1 MLEDSGPAVQPCG
14 NRCGHDPEAPRWFA
28 PPEEHKPRPGILRKL
43 GEKIRGYYD
52 APAKTLPSLNL
63 ANGKDRQQRSE
74 RREGCLG
81 VLGCLVHYLD
91 LLTLR
96 VGIPQE
102 DGSFGG
108 ISMERIADLSGM
120 GLRRVERATHDLVA
134 AGIVTVRPIA
144 KEEWPGEFT
153 GLPAIRTIST
163 SLFAAFGL
171 SFWLKHERHKA
182 SKRRRKVGRSEEGM
196 GRIDLLLAG
205 AKARLSKPR
214 VARTPAE
221 PQKPAPKV
229 SVPRGLTP
237 ISEFLL
243 KLRGRGPP

>member
-1 MLEDSGPAVQPCG
+1 MVMDGEAPVQPSG

-43 GEKIRGYYD
+43 GEKIRAYYGE
-52 APAKTLPSLNL
+52 PAKTLPSLNR
-63 ANGKDRQQRSE
+63 ANGKGSQQRSE

-81 VLGCLVHYLD
+81 VLGCLLHYLD

-96 VGIPQE
+96 VGIPKE

-108 ISMERIADLSGM
+108 ISMERIAKLSGM
-120 GLRRVERATHDLVA
+120 GLRRVERATHDLAV
-134 AGIVTVRPIA
+134 AGIVTVHPIV
-144 KEEWPGEFT
+144 KEERPGEFT

-182 SKRRRKVGRSEEGM
+182 SKRRRKVRRSEEGM

-229 SVPRGLTP
+229 SVPRGLIP

>member
-1 MLEDSGPAVQPCG
+1 MIMDGEAPVQPCG

-52 APAKTLPSLNL
+52 EPAKTLPSLNL

-96 VGIPQE
+96 VGIPQD

-108 ISMERIADLSGM
+108 IGMERIADLSGM

-134 AGIVTVRPIA
+134 AGILGVHPIA
-144 KEEWPGEFT
+144 KEERPGEFT
-153 GLPAIRTIST
+153 GMPAIRTVSEA
-163 SLFAAFGL
+163 LFRAFGL
-171 SFWLKHERHKA
+171 GHWLKHERHKA
-182 SKRRRKVGRSEEGM
+182 SKRRREEKRSEEAT

-205 AKARLSKPR
+205 ARAKLAKPSAQREPSKP
-214 VARTPAE
+214 VSKA
-221 PQKPAPKV
+221 
-229 SVPRGLTP
+229 SVPRGPSP
-237 ISEFLL
+237 IADLL
-243 KLRGRGPP
+243 GKLRGRGPP

>member
-1 MLEDSGPAVQPCG
+1 MIMDGEAPVQPFG
-14 NRCGHDPEAPRWFA
+14 NRCGHDPEAPRWFE

-43 GEKIRGYYD
+43 GEKIRSYYD

-81 VLGCLVHYLD
+81 VLGCLIHYLD

-102 DGSFGG
+102 GSFGG
-108 ISMERIADLSGM
+108 IGMERIAKLSGM

-134 AGIVTVRPIA
+134 AGIVTVHPIA
-144 KEEWPGEFT
+144 NEERPGEFT
-153 GLPAIRTIST
+153 GLPAIRTISA

-171 SFWLKHERHKA
+171 SFWLKHERDKA
-182 SKRRRKVGRSEEGM
+182 SKRRREEKRSEEAT

-205 AKARLSKPR
+205 ARAKLAKPSAQQEPSKP
-214 VARTPAE
+214 VSKA
-221 PQKPAPKV
+221 
-229 SVPRGLTP
+229 SVPRGPYP
-237 ISEFLL
+237 IEDFLG

>member
-1 MLEDSGPAVQPCG
+1 MLEDSGPAVQSSG

-52 APAKTLPSLNL
+52 EPAKTLPSLNL

-96 VGIPQE
+96 VGIPQD

-108 ISMERIADLSGM
+108 IGMERIADLSGM

-134 AGIVTVRPIA
+134 AGILGVYPIA
-144 KEEWPGEFT
+144 QEERPGEFT
-153 GLPAIRTIST
+153 GLPAIRTLSA
-163 SLFAAFGL
+163 SLFNAFGL
-171 SFWLKHERHKA
+171 GHWLKHERDKA
-182 SKRRRKVGRSEEGM
+182 SKRRRKDGRTEEAT
-196 GRIDLLLAG
+196 GRFDLLLAG
-205 AKARLSKPR
+205 ARAKIAKPKASPAPSKP
-214 VARTPAE
+214 V
-221 PQKPAPKV
+221 PKA
-229 SVPRGLTP
+229 SVPRGPSP
-237 ISEFLL
+237 IADLL
-243 KLRGRGPP
+243 GKLRGRGPP